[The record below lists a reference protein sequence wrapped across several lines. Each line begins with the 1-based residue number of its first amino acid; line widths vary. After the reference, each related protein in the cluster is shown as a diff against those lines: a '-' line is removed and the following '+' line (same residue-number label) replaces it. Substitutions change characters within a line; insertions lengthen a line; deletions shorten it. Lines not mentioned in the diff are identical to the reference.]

1 MDEPVPE
8 EHRGDVWA
16 GAEPAGDRVLYG
28 HVSVTPDQPVEA
40 RSLQCFTLT
49 YTCGRFGM
57 DGGGGLKLVFRFTA
71 DWGHLQ
77 TNDPTGVNYVTA
89 TNSRELPMIVS
100 FNDSGHTRPW
110 YQVLQIVMPIGH
122 LDEGDTITVVMGDR
136 SGGSPGL
143 KVQSSAEQDFRFT
156 TLVDVAST
164 SLHVPVAH
172 SPIVPVVA
180 GEPRDWHA
188 VLPSLRRPGEAFRL
202 GIRAE
207 DRWGNPTR
215 LASAGLVLEA
225 SLPVENLPEQFA
237 YEAGT
242 LAHVFDDL
250 RVAEEGVLRIA
261 VRDGN
266 GDLLASSSPMVVRS
280 GGHAGWWADLHGQSG
295 ESVGI
300 NTARHYFEFA
310 REVAFLD
317 ASGHQANDFQINKA
331 FWAHLNDLTAA
342 CNEDGRFV
350 TYPGYEWSANTHL
363 GGDRNVY
370 FRHEGRQI
378 HRSSHALLPD
388 RSDLDTDANDAP
400 ALFEALK
407 DEDAVVFAHIG
418 GRWADLTRG
427 HDGHLETSMEIHSA
441 WGTFEWLM
449 GDAFRLGFRVGVV
462 GNSDGHKGRPGAS
475 HPGASEFTSYGG
487 LTCLLA
493 DTLDRDSIF
502 DCLRRR
508 RHYATTGNRLHLDV
522 AVTAEAGV
530 QRWSRDPAAYDDATL
545 ERVETA
551 QMGDIVTCSDGA
563 VSLAFRVE
571 ASYPIEKVEV
581 RNGME
586 VIETLRPYA
595 PEDLGQRIR
604 VLMSGADRRGKG
616 SRARWKAT
624 ARIEGAGIDGF
635 APIAAWNSELPCSL
649 DEDGVVIFEA
659 RTAGNMMGF
668 DLRLDDVAQARLIME
683 TGNGPVDLALADAG
697 YDDKVFDMGGLA
709 RQVRVLRLPD
719 ENAHLSFEGSV
730 AIPLES
736 GRDNPV
742 WVCVTTE
749 DGHQAWSS
757 PVYVVDA

>member
-1 MDEPVPE
+1 MDEPVPD

-16 GAEPAGDRVLYG
+16 AAEPAGDRVLYG
-28 HVSVTPDQPVEA
+28 HVLVTPDQPVEA
-40 RSLQCFTLT
+40 RSLQSFALT

-77 TNDPTGVNYVTA
+77 TGDPAGGNYVTA
-89 TNSRELPMIVS
+89 TNSRDLPMIVS

-110 YQVLQIVMPIGH
+110 YQMLQVVMPIGH
-122 LDEGDTITVVMGDR
+122 LDEGDTITVVMGDQ

-180 GEPRDWHA
+180 GPVADWHA
-188 VLPSLRRPGEAFRL
+188 VLPSLRRPDEAFRL
-202 GIRAE
+202 GVRAE
-207 DRWGNPTR
+207 DRWGNPTQR
-215 LASAGLVLEA
+215 ASANLVLES
-225 SLPVENLPEQFA
+225 SLAVENLPERFV
-237 YEAGT
+237 YEPGT

-250 RVAEEGVLRIA
+250 RVTQEGVLRID
-261 VRDGN
+261 VRDEEGA
-266 GDLLASSSPMVVRS
+266 LLARSSPLVVRA
-280 GGHAGWWADLHGQSG
+280 GDQAGWWADLHGQSG

-331 FWAHLNDLTAA
+331 FWSHLNELTAA
-342 CNEDGRFV
+342 CNEDDRFV

-400 ALFEALK
+400 ALFDALK

-427 HDGHLETSMEIHSA
+427 HDGRLETSMEIHSA

-449 GDAFRLGFRVGVV
+449 GDAFALGFRVGVV

-493 DTLDRDSIF
+493 GTLNRDSIF
-502 DCLRRR
+502 ACLRER
-508 RHYATTGNRLHLDV
+508 RHYATTGNRLHMDV
-522 AVTAEAGV
+522 AVTSKEGI
-530 QRWSRDPAAYDDATL
+530 QRWSRDPAEYEDATL
-545 ERVETA
+545 VRAETA
-551 QMGDIVTCSDGA
+551 QMGDIITCDGDR
-563 VSLAFRVE
+563 VSLSFKLETSSPV
-571 ASYPIEKVEV
+571 EKVEV
-581 RNGME
+581 RNGMD
-586 VIETLRPYA
+586 VVETLRPYG
-595 PEDLGQRIR
+595 PGDLGKRMR

-616 SRARWKAT
+616 SRARWKGT
-624 ARIEGAGIDGF
+624 AHVEGGVITGF

-649 DEDGVVIFEA
+649 DKEGVVTFEA

-668 DLRLDDVAQARLIME
+668 DLWLDDMADSRLVME
-683 TGNGPVDLALADAG
+683 TGNGSVDLGLGELG
-697 YDDKVFDMGGLA
+697 YGERVFEMGGLA

-719 ENAHLSFEGSV
+719 ENPHLTFEGDV
-730 AIPLES
+730 AIPLEA

-757 PVYVVDA
+757 PVYVVDG